1 MKLKVNSS
9 DLAKALSHLQG
20 VVELRHTLPILSNVI
35 IKAED
40 NLLKLS
46 STNLD
51 IFCSEKISADIEV
64 NGEISV
70 PAITLH
76 EIVKKLP
83 QGSDIDLN
91 MDETGNSINI
101 KSGRSRFNLST
112 LPTDDFPDISQDDL
126 SVKFIMNVEDLK
138 TMIDKTKFAI
148 SNEESRYYLN
158 GIFFHSAHK
167 NEINILRSV
176 ATDGH
181 RLAQYDMPLPQGEE
195 KMSGNIIPKKT
206 TLELRRILDDANG
219 DVQVELSSSKVKFV
233 FSEIELVSKVI
244 DGTFPDY
251 TKVIPQNN
259 DKMLKT
265 NISDLKGAI
274 ERVSAIAVSEET
286 KSRGLKLIIENNKL
300 QLLANSASKGSAIEE
315 LDVQFAHD
323 KLEIGFNSRYLLDII
338 SEIDGTDV
346 TLNFSDPAAPVL
358 IIDDAEDNLFFV
370 LMPMRI

>member
-101 KSGRSRFNLST
+101 KSGRSIFNLST

-181 RLAQYDMPLPQGEE
+181 RLAQYDMPLPQGAE
-195 KMSGNIIPKKT
+195 KMSGIIIPKKT
-206 TLELRRILDDANG
+206 TLELRSIL
-219 DVQVELSSSKVKFV
+219 
-233 FSEIELVSKVI
+233 
-244 DGTFPDY
+244 
-251 TKVIPQNN
+251 
-259 DKMLKT
+259 
-265 NISDLKGAI
+265 ISFL
-274 ERVSAIAVSEET
+274 
-286 KSRGLKLIIENNKL
+286 
-300 QLLANSASKGSAIEE
+300 
-315 LDVQFAHD
+315 
-323 KLEIGFNSRYLLDII
+323 
-338 SEIDGTDV
+338 
-346 TLNFSDPAAPVL
+346 
-358 IIDDAEDNLFFV
+358 
-370 LMPMRI
+370 